1 MENELIFTREQII
14 ELREKF
20 WKQSQ
25 IEWLNELWSMAY
37 QKLASD
43 LDYLDAMMART
54 EGKTKE
60 I

>member
-1 MENELIFTREQII
+1 MVIFLFNSREQII

-37 QKLASD
+37 QKLAGD
-43 LDYLDAMMART
+43 LSVSKILCL
-54 EGKTKE
+54 
-60 I
+60 